1 LGKLATESEAAVD
14 LSRLNGGSQTQCHRC
29 ARHVF
34 NNIVLHLFVLSIVLL
49 FAFLLYGNDAFAAC
63 VPTCC

>member
-14 LSRLNGGSQTQCHRC
+14 LSRLNGGSQTQCHRR
-29 ARHVF
+29 ARQVF
-34 NNIVLHLFVLSIVLL
+34 NHVVLHLLVLSFVLL
-49 FAFLLYGNDAFAAC
+49 FAFLLYGNNAFAAC